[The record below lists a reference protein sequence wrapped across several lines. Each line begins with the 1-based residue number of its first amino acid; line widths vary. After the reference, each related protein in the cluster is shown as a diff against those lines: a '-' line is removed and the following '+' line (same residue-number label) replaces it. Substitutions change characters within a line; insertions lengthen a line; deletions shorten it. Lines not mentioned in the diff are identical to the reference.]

1 MLRSLLFFFFYLLLF
16 TKLKKELAGIRIVFG
31 IQTIIASAASILD
44 KRLCRLGVTQQ
55 ILLNK
60 SMYFRKVWLDE
71 KRTVQVINVPCY
83 RLHAYA
89 EFSCLCQNFLNLL
102 LVSHLSVVRCQLKK
116 AGKT

>member
-1 MLRSLLFFFFYLLLF
+1 
-16 TKLKKELAGIRIVFG
+16 
-31 IQTIIASAASILD
+31 
-44 KRLCRLGVTQQ
+44 
-55 ILLNK
+55 
-60 SMYFRKVWLDE
+60 
-71 KRTVQVINVPCY
+71 VPCY